1 MRQPPFDEVAEK
13 FTRATDDAIRE
24 NRYTRGTLILELAE
38 QTIPPGGQVLDFGCG
53 PGRMSLLL
61 AQAGFRVR
69 GVDISEGMIR
79 NAYALC
85 RDGLHLEFQAID
97 DAAEALTPASCDAI
111 VCSSVIEYV
120 RDPDKLLQQFRAAL
134 RNPGALI
141 ISYANR
147 SSLCRWCWGAHA
159 SRNPMYVPHHR
170 AWHGRGFRKL
180 LARNG
185 FRTIIR
191 PKYYDFPYDWVPGA
205 WLLRRV
211 SLAGALGVLAARPTN
226 TS

>member
-1 MRQPPFDEVAEK
+1 MRQPPFDEAAEK

-24 NRYTRGTLILELAE
+24 NRYTRGTLVLELAE
-38 QTIPPGGQVLDFGCG
+38 QTIPPGGQVIDFGCG

-69 GVDISEGMIR
+69 GVDISEGMIQ
-79 NAYALC
+79 NACALH
-85 RDGLHLEFQAID
+85 RDGLHLEFQAIN

-147 SSLCRWCWGAHA
+147 SSLCRWCWDAPV
-159 SRNPMYVPHHR
+159 SRNPMHVPHHH
-170 AWHGRGFRKL
+170 AWHWRGFRKL

-191 PKYYDFPYDWVPGA
+191 PKYYDSQYDSLPGA
-205 WLLRRV
+205 WLLRRI
-211 SLAGALGVLAARPTN
+211 SLAGPLGVLAARPTDI
-226 TS
+226 S